1 MEETVNIKGF
11 PVALIG
17 EFPTEGVKAEDFY
30 YVKSNLNEESL
41 YDVDAKVKVIL
52 SVPSLDTNVCQ
63 METKKFNE
71 ELGKRKDV
79 RGFVI
84 SKDLPF
90 ASKRFCETANIKNV
104 EPVSDF
110 RYGDFG
116 KDYGVEMTEGAL
128 KGLLARTVLVL
139 DKNNKIHYA
148 ELVPEILS
156 EPDYESALE
165 TVDELLGK

>member
-1 MEETVNIKGF
+1 MEETVNLKGF

-17 EFPTEGVKAEDFY
+17 EFPAEGVKAEDFY
-30 YVKSNLNEESL
+30 YVKANLNEESL
-41 YDVDAKVKVIL
+41 YDVEAKVKVII

-63 METKKFNE
+63 LETKKFNE
-71 ELGKRKDV
+71 ELAKREGVK
-79 RGFVI
+79 GLVI

-90 ASKRFCETANIKNV
+90 ASKRFCDAAKIGNM

-128 KGLLARTVLVL
+128 KGLLARSVVVL

-148 ELVPEILS
+148 ELVPEILA

-165 TVDELLGK
+165 TVDELLG